1 MMKKYLIIAFVL
13 AAALT
18 FSIKDATAVTFAGG
32 EINDIYFNNVE
43 NWIDRDRDQ
52 EISRG
57 DYFYGILHV
66 QDIVGRSS
74 GTVWNEDNVTP
85 GLDTFTGYFLTT
97 VTGVTLDGGVQPH
110 ITLGTFTGGA
120 DPNGILS
127 AGELASGVVMKMWT
141 DTSTKW
147 TDTINILTDIANST
161 DGIAWATFT
170 ADGGYWYTHAPLI
183 PPIGSG
189 NTVGESFL
197 GLNLVTNNSGLTFG
211 LVNDPNESE
220 INAIVNLTGQ
230 SEIEVGDNHW
240 RFQSNDPVFADIIPE
255 PGTMFLLG
263 SGLIGLGFYARRKV
277 SK

>member
-18 FSIKDATAVTFAGG
+18 FSIKDAMAVTFAGG
-32 EINDIYFNNVE
+32 EINDVYFNNAE
-43 NWIDRDRDQ
+43 NWVDRNRDG

-85 GLDTFTGYFLTT
+85 GLDTFTGYFLTS

-110 ITLGTFTGGA
+110 ITLGTFTGA
-120 DPNGILS
+120 VDPYGILS
-127 AGELASGVVMKMWT
+127 AGELASGVVMKLWT

-147 TDTINILTDIANST
+147 TDSINILTDIANST

-220 INAIVNLTGQ
+220 IDVFVNLTGQ

-240 RFQSNDPVFADIIPE
+240 GFQSNDPVFADIIPE